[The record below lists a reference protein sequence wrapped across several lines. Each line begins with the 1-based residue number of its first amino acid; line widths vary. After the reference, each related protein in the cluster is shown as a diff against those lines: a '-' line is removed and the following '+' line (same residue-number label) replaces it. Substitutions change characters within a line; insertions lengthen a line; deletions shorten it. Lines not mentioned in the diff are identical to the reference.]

1 MREILMEFSSYE
13 FDGHIYVHT
22 MKWSLSFRKMH
33 RKMLQN
39 DTQDAWPWQLKK
51 ASKAHDQHIFT
62 QYTCIWT
69 VIWFVFVDV
78 MWK

>member
-39 DTQDAWPWQLKK
+39 DTQDA
-51 ASKAHDQHIFT
+51 
-62 QYTCIWT
+62 
-69 VIWFVFVDV
+69 
-78 MWK
+78 